1 MSKSTRRKTLLTV
14 SLNFFTDSK
23 FLLGLQNQFD
33 GEVQTRIEREKDI
46 MQEVDDAKYKLGK
59 KIDQERTDKSLKLG
73 AFKDDTNH
81 QLKKQHKYI
90 EEFQREAMAEFMR
103 LREHLEHE
111 MDERFDQQDEILD
124 SLSQSIKT
132 FQDTM
137 KIVGET
143 VC

>member
-1 MSKSTRRKTLLTV
+1 MDETRETLT
-14 SLNFFTDSK
+14 N
-23 FLLGLQNQFD
+23 LQNQFD
-33 GEVQTRIEREKDI
+33 GEVQTRIDREKDI
-46 MQEVDDAKYKLGK
+46 LQDLDDAKYKLHK

-73 AFKDDTNH
+73 AFQDDIKG
-81 QLKKQHKYI
+81 QLKRQHKHV

-103 LREHLEHE
+103 LREELENE
-111 MDERFDQQDEILD
+111 MEERFDAQDEIID
-124 SLSQSIKT
+124 NLSNSIKT

>member
-1 MSKSTRRKTLLTV
+1 
-14 SLNFFTDSK
+14 
-23 FLLGLQNQFD
+23 
-33 GEVQTRIEREKDI
+33 
-46 MQEVDDAKYKLGK
+46 MQEVDNSKYNLQK
-59 KIDQERTDKSLKLG
+59 KIDNERTDKALKLG
-73 AFKDDTNH
+73 AFKDTTNN

-90 EEFQREAMAEFMR
+90 EEFQRDAMAEFMR
-103 LREHLEHE
+103 LRERLEHE
-111 MDERFDQQDEILD
+111 MEERFDSQDEIID

>member
-1 MSKSTRRKTLLTV
+1 MSIIT
-14 SLNFFTDSK
+14 
-23 FLLGLQNQFD
+23 GLQNNFD
-33 GEVQTRIEREKDI
+33 SEVQTRIEREKDI
-46 MQEVDDAKYKLGK
+46 MQEVDNSKYNLQK
-59 KIDQERTDKSLKLG
+59 KIDNERTDKSLKLG
-73 AFKDDTNH
+73 AFKDSTNS

-103 LREHLEHE
+103 LRERLENE
-111 MDERFDQQDEILD
+111 MDERFDSQDEIID

>member
-1 MSKSTRRKTLLTV
+1 
-14 SLNFFTDSK
+14 
-23 FLLGLQNQFD
+23 
-33 GEVQTRIEREKDI
+33 
-46 MQEVDDAKYKLGK
+46 
-59 KIDQERTDKSLKLG
+59 
-73 AFKDDTNH
+73 
-81 QLKKQHKYI
+81 
-90 EEFQREAMAEFMR
+90 MAEFAR

-111 MDERFDQQDEILD
+111 MEERFDQQDEILD

>member
-1 MSKSTRRKTLLTV
+1 MCA
-14 SLNFFTDSK
+14 
-23 FLLGLQNQFD
+23 GLQGTFD

-46 MQEVDDAKYKLGK
+46 YQEVDNSKYSLQK
-59 KIDQERTDKSLKLG
+59 KIDQEKTDKALTLG
-73 AFKDDTNH
+73 AFKDDTNG
-81 QLKKQHKYI
+81 QLKKQHKFI

-103 LREHLEHE
+103 LREQLELE
-111 MDERFDQQDEILD
+111 MDERFDSQDEIID